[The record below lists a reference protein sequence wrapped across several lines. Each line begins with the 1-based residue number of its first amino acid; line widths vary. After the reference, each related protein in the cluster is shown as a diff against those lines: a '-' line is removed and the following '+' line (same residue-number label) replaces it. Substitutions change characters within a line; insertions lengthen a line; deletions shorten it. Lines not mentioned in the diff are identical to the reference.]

1 MLAKSRTRVLLGLIV
16 GLIGVTLA
24 CSGLA
29 PASSGGQDPLRPTV
43 EGLAAQNA
51 DLSTRVAALATANAR
66 QDTIISYLA
75 TQVPRRS
82 DGGASAGPTGV
93 PTPTPYLPVIG
104 EVEIAEGRCCAG
116 GIAGDTIPV
125 AVAFEA
131 RSPVAGIEEMRV
143 RTGMQCFELED
154 MAEAAWEPFQAR
166 KSYDVPVPINWTG
179 FFVSVQYRDA
189 EGNLSYVACDDISIE
204 GHPPTPTPE

>member
-1 MLAKSRTRVLLGLIV
+1 MLVKPRARALLGLIV
-16 GLIGVTLA
+16 GLLGVTLA

-66 QDTIISYLA
+66 QDTIISHLA
-75 TQVPRRS
+75 TQIPPRS
-82 DGGASAGPTGV
+82 GDASSGV
-93 PTPTPYLPVIG
+93 PTPTPYLPVLG
-104 EVEIAEGRCCAG
+104 AVEIEEGRCCAG
-116 GIAGDTIPV
+116 GVAGDTIPV

-131 RSPVAGIEEMRV
+131 RSPVTGIEEMRV
-143 RTGMQCFELED
+143 RTGMLCFGLED
-154 MAEAAWEPFQAR
+154 MAEAEWEPFQAR

-179 FFVSVQYRDA
+179 FYVSVQYRDA
-189 EGNLSYVACDDISIE
+189 EGNLSPVVCDDISIE
-204 GHPPTPTPE
+204 GHSPTPTPE